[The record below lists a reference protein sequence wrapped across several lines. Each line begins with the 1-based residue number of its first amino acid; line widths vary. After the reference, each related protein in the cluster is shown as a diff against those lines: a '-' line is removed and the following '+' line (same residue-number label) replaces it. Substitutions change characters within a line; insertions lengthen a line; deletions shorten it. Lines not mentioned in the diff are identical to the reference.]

1 MTLRL
6 SVVLATLAVA
16 VACERGAVSPS
27 SENLTPAGPSA
38 VAAEPAPVT
47 PMAAS
52 AAARPSS
59 APKGRQEILVNISDA
74 CDPDTFNAAIGPNTC
89 IRNGGVKFDDFIATL
104 RRLAFIGPWHF
115 APNNANV
122 RVGEAFMA
130 VNKGGEA
137 HTFTEVAQFGGGIVP
152 LLNEIT
158 HQTAVAPEC
167 EHLDDDDF
175 VAPGATYREEVGHA
189 GRLKF
194 QCCIHPWMRLEA
206 DAAAQ

>member
-6 SVVLATLAVA
+6 SIVLATLAA
-16 VACERGAVSPS
+16 GVACERGAVSPA
-27 SENLTPAGPSA
+27 SEALTPAGPSA
-38 VAAEPAPVT
+38 VAAQPAPIA

-52 AAARPSS
+52 AAVRPSS
-59 APKGRQEILVNISDA
+59 AVQGRQDVVVNMADA

-89 IRNGGVKFDDFIATL
+89 LRNGGVQFDQFIATL
-104 RRLAFIGPWHF
+104 TRLAFIGPWHF

-122 RVGEAFMA
+122 RVGQSFAA
-130 VNKGGEA
+130 VNRGGEV

-167 EHLDDDDF
+167 AHLDDDDF

-189 GRLKF
+189 GKLKF
-194 QCCIHPWMRLEA
+194 QCCIHPWMKLEA